1 MLIVPCGL
9 FRFLVFFVRM
19 SKLDFKIFKQK
30 GNARVGEIS
39 LNGVRLQTPVFMPV
53 GTKATIKGLILDI
66 LQDPKYIGQQIPPI
80 NLILANTFHLYL
92 RPGSKIVQAAGGLH
106 QFENWKNGLILTD
119 SGGFQVFSLG
129 LSNQKFND
137 QKHTHKVGIKLTEE

>member
-19 SKLDFKIFKQK
+19 SKLDFTILKQK